1 MNCDLR
7 CSELQRVGPGVGS
20 HQCPVGSAFR
30 ERLQACGCT
39 WVLHLPWSLIIIMCW
54 ILSDSYNER
63 AVYVKGYTIL
73 YSIFLICGFV
83 YNLYLSECGQR
94 PRTSWRFWTEPR
106 SRTSRP
112 RRRFPTS
119 GATSPKISA
128 KLFKHPDFSWI
139 MQFWHCD
146 NFDTV
151 LQQVLIVD
159 CLPCDS
165 TAATI
170 YLISTS
176 LLFSSPSCI
185 LMMILYLSI

>member
-1 MNCDLR
+1 MQWVAKGWAGGGKPSVPCR
-7 CSELQRVGPGVGS
+7 QCIQREVAS
-20 HQCPVGSAFR
+20 
-30 ERLQACGCT
+30 L
-39 WVLHLPWSLIIIMCW
+39 WLHLGPAFAMEL
-54 ILSDSYNER
+54 DNYN
-63 AVYVKGYTIL
+63 VLNTIRL
-73 YSIFLICGFV
+73 LQWAGSICEGLYYSIFLICGFV